1 MVVLESLPEVFQTM
15 AINLQGRFN
24 LLDPYVLESPS
35 GDLQNNH
42 MALSYLPLQ
51 FQQCNGI

>member
-1 MVVLESLPEVFQTM
+1 MV
-15 AINLQGRFN
+15 
-24 LLDPYVLESPS
+24 VLESPS